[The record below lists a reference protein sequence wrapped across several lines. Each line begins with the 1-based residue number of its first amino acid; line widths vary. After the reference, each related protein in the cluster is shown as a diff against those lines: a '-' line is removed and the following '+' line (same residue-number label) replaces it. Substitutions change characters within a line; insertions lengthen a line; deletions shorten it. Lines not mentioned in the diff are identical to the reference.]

1 MYILHENEV
10 KRNIKK
16 LDRAW
21 ETPETFIFLPDRS
34 GLSSDWL
41 ERAIKHLPDSVGK
54 GHFVLL
60 TSGSTGR
67 PKLVVGLRIRAENL
81 ASTLH
86 KSQNSEAVRKTVVIL
101 PLTYCYA
108 FVNQWLWARINGRE
122 LVLTDG
128 FGKPDHVHTALVHAK
143 DSMVCAVGPVIQ
155 LFQKYFDEG
164 VVFPGVVRLHFAGG
178 MFPQE
183 KLNGVRR
190 FFPNAQ
196 IYNNYGCAEAMP
208 RLTIRSAEES
218 DEAAN
223 IGRPIPGVQ
232 LKTNDTGEILF
243 RSAYQAVAL
252 YDGDSLFMP
261 SPEDWIATGDFGE
274 TTDNGYWRISGRT
287 NEVFKRYGEK
297 ISLPQLLEVV
307 NENWAGNAVFYRE
320 QDPSGE
326 DGHVLILAPEATKE
340 QVIKLLQM
348 FRKRHPRTHWPL
360 RVESVA
366 ALPLLPNGKTNFG
379 ALPLMESKIIHWRQR
394 L

>member
-1 MYILHENEV
+1 MYILYESIVRKNINALNE
-10 KRNIKK
+10 
-16 LDRAW
+16 AW
-21 ETPETFIFLPDRS
+21 ENPETFIFLSERS
-34 GLSSDWL
+34 GLTDEWI
-41 ERAIKHLPDSVGK
+41 RQAIHKLPESVGK
-54 GHFVLL
+54 NHFVLI

-67 PKLVVGLRIRAENL
+67 PKLVIGLRSRAENL
-81 ASTLH
+81 VATLH
-86 KSQNSEAVRKTVVIL
+86 KAQDSESVQQTVVIL

-108 FVNQWLWARINGRE
+108 FVNQWLWSRVNGRKI
-122 LVLTDG
+122 VLTAG
-128 FGKPDHVHTALVHAK
+128 FGKPDHIYSELANAR
-143 DSMVCAVGPVIQ
+143 DCMVCAVGPIIQ
-155 LFQKYFDEG
+155 LFQKHFRED
-164 VVFPGVVRLHFAGG
+164 VVFPGVSRLHFAGG